1 MIYEDKGFLLNKNKY
16 NENSVIAEFYTENNG
31 KVSGIIFGATSNKIK
46 SYLLIGNQFNI
57 QFNSK
62 NQNKA
67 GYFKIEIEKIFT
79 PFFFENKIKL
89 NCILYSMN
97 LIRILTVENQSNKN
111 IYNQLFDLFNLLKDE
126 DDWLKKFIFWELK
139 IIKLVGYDI
148 NFNDYVDIGNLS
160 KKNGYVPT
168 LDGTKQI
175 PIFLLN
181 SENIKINYDELKVGL
196 KIVGDFLNKTVLSP
210 NNINFPLS
218 RNEFTKLI

>member
-1 MIYEDKGFLLNKNKY
+1 MKWIDTGFLISKNKY